1 VNISKAKIIYFFLTN
16 QSIYIKNKRMKYTV
30 ESGTKS
36 VDRVLYLMSYD
47 MNKTATENRVF
58 EQTNNQKSSFFTQ
71 QPPSSGKSPIGLIP
85 KKIGSKPLPY
95 VNTKKYLSSIWTN
108 WNHETSSKVEIGLTL
123 LGGALMMTGVG
134 APLGGALILGGT
146 ALGVADAIK
155 YYDEGNP
162 YMGTMMMA
170 LQLIPGGE
178 LAGILGKGTPKIA
191 AKFPKFAG
199 VLEKVLKNEVLT
211 DVEGKIFKEVSEQF
225 NKHLPEITNLIKK
238 NSLRALS
245 IKLKREKTKTVL
257 RYFINLLRFGSKIGF
272 NLIGKMVI
280 KVGRVAITVDQLWTL
295 LSTPQ
300 NMGMKMRN
308 KEEFSKIFDKL
319 YDGRL
324 TQAVKDNLWIVWQ
337 QIQGKEINEEIND
350 ELIKNIIDK
359 NSEDIDTMDF
369 ESFESELLE
378 KDTLPN
384 RWSKIQSVDT
394 KKKLPK

>member
-1 VNISKAKIIYFFLTN
+1 
-16 QSIYIKNKRMKYTV
+16 MKYTV
-30 ESGTKS
+30 ESGAKS

-47 MNKTATENRVF
+47 MNKTATENVLY
-58 EQTNNQKSSFFTQ
+58 EQTQNNKNSFFLQ
-71 QPPSSGKSPIGLIP
+71 NQPSGKKPTNTKGMIP
-85 KKIGSKPLPY
+85 GQKPLPY
-95 VNTKKYLSSIWTN
+95 VDTKKYLSSIWTN
-108 WNHETSSKVEIGLTL
+108 WDHETSAKVEIGLTL
-123 LGGALMMTGVG
+123 LGGALMMTGLG
-134 APLGGALILGGT
+134 APLGGALMIGGT
-146 ALGVADAIK
+146 ALGVADAVK

-162 YMGTMMMA
+162 YMGTMMMS

-178 LAGILGKGTPKIA
+178 LVGLLSKASPKIG
-191 AKFPKFAG
+191 KIFPKFPSIIDK
-199 VLEKVLKNEVLT
+199 LSKNKTLT
-211 DVEGKIFKEVSEQF
+211 DVEGKIFEEVSKQF
-225 NKHLPEITNLIKK
+225 NKHLPEISNLIKK

-308 KEEFSKIFDKL
+308 KSEFSKTLDKL
-319 YDGRL
+319 YDGTL
-324 TQAVKDNLWIVWQ
+324 TQAVKDNLWVVWQ

-350 ELIKNIIDK
+350 ELVKKMTPKLIETTNNI
-359 NSEDIDTMDF
+359 NDTMDV
-369 ESFESELLE
+369 ESFEAELLK

-384 RWSKIQSVDT
+384 RWSKIQSVGT
-394 KKKLPK
+394 KKNSQNKK

>member
-1 VNISKAKIIYFFLTN
+1 
-16 QSIYIKNKRMKYTV
+16 
-30 ESGTKS
+30 
-36 VDRVLYLMSYD
+36 
-47 MNKTATENRVF
+47 
-58 EQTNNQKSSFFTQ
+58 
-71 QPPSSGKSPIGLIP
+71 
-85 KKIGSKPLPY
+85 
-95 VNTKKYLSSIWTN
+95 
-108 WNHETSSKVEIGLTL
+108 
-123 LGGALMMTGVG
+123 
-134 APLGGALILGGT
+134 
-146 ALGVADAIK
+146 
-155 YYDEGNP
+155 
-162 YMGTMMMA
+162 
-170 LQLIPGGE
+170 
-178 LAGILGKGTPKIA
+178 
-191 AKFPKFAG
+191 
-199 VLEKVLKNEVLT
+199 
-211 DVEGKIFKEVSEQF
+211 
-225 NKHLPEITNLIKK
+225 
-238 NSLRALS
+238 
-245 IKLKREKTKTVL
+245 
-257 RYFINLLRFGSKIGF
+257 
-272 NLIGKMVI
+272 MVI